1 MANNFELIT
10 RYLPDVLDKVFTQE
24 SATALF
30 TTGGKYIDVN
40 FKEAGY
46 VKLMSMLMDGLSDYH
61 RAGHGYEDEGYGK
74 ASVTTQWELFKLM
87 YDRGV
92 QFKVDEA
99 DDEESAR
106 QIIANLLTEFIRT
119 KVVPEVDAVRFSRIA
134 EKTTT
139 SLGNRVEETIDANK
153 IIAGFNTAFEWQTE
167 NGVPDEDQI
176 IFVSPQTMSLIRNTD
191 ELKKI
196 LTQADY
202 TANGITFK
210 LPAYEGRP
218 IVVVPSSR
226 FMTNVQTGSN
236 GYFAGTNSKQIN
248 YMIVSKRAIIPV
260 VKIEKSQVFT
270 PDRVQDF
277 DGYKVNFRMYHDLII
292 PKNKVVGAY
301 VSVSTA
307 SATEKTNK
315 LMVDVSGTADAPVIN
330 TYYTAPAGVH
340 GTLVHATSEY
350 KVGSTYESTDAE
362 ITLDVPFEKLG
373 ATEYF
378 AILDKDGK
386 AIAVSKAVTMP

>member
-1 MANNFELIT
+1 MKRILKN
-10 RYLPDVLDKVFTQE
+10 
-24 SATALF
+24 
-30 TTGGKYIDVN
+30 
-40 FKEAGY
+40 
-46 VKLMSMLMDGLSDYH
+46 
-61 RAGHGYEDEGYGK
+61 
-74 ASVTTQWELFKLM
+74 
-87 YDRGV
+87 
-92 QFKVDEA
+92 
-99 DDEESAR
+99 
-106 QIIANLLTEFIRT
+106 
-119 KVVPEVDAVRFSRIA
+119 RFN
-134 EKTTT
+134 E
-139 SLGNRVEETIDANK
+139 
-153 IIAGFNTAFEWQTE
+153 AFEWLTE
-167 NGVPDEDQI
+167 SGVPDEDQV
-176 IFVSPQTMSLIRNTD
+176 IFVNPAIARMIKSTT
-191 ELKKI
+191 ELNKMI
-196 LTQADY
+196 TQADF
-202 TANGITFK
+202 TSNGVTFK
-210 LPAYEGRP
+210 LPAYDGRP

-301 VSVSTA
+301 VSVSEA
-307 SATEKTNK
+307 NATEKTNK
-315 LMVDVSGTADAPVIN
+315 LMVDVKNVDGSPVIN

-340 GTLVHATSEY
+340 GTLVHSTSEY
-350 KVGSTYESTDAE
+350 TVGTTYEVDDND
-362 ITLDVPFEKLG
+362 ITLDVPFEKLD

>member
-10 RYLPDVLDKVFTQE
+10 RYLPDVVDKVFVQE
-24 SATALF
+24 SKTAIF
-30 TTGGKYIDVN
+30 ENGGKYIDVN

-61 RAGHGYEDEGYGK
+61 RAGHGYDEEGYGK

-119 KVVPEVDAVRFSRIA
+119 KVVTEVDAVRFSRIA
-134 EKTTT
+134 EKANAT
-139 SLGNRVEETIDANK
+139 LGNLVTETIEANK
-153 IIAGFNTAFEWQTE
+153 IIAGFNTAFEWQEE
-167 NGVPDEDQI
+167 NDVPAEDQV
-176 IFVSPQTMSLIRNTD
+176 IFVSPKVMTLIRNTT
-191 ELKKI
+191 ELNKMI
-196 LTQADY
+196 TQTDF
-202 TANGITFK
+202 TSNGVTFT
-210 LPAYEGRP
+210 LPSYNGRP
-218 IVVVPSSR
+218 IISVPSSR
-226 FMTNVQTGSN
+226 FMTNVKTGSN
-236 GYFAGTNSKQIN
+236 GFYAGTNSKLIN
-248 YMIVSKRAIIPV
+248 YMIVSKKAIVPV
-260 VKIEKSQVFT
+260 VKIEKSVVFT

-277 DGYKVNFRMYHDLII
+277 DGYKVNFRLYHDLII

-301 VSVSTA
+301 VSVSEEN
-307 SATEKTNK
+307 ATTKSSK
-315 LMVDVSGTADAPVIN
+315 LMVEVNAVGDEHIIS

-340 GTLVHATSEY
+340 GKLVQGTSAFTVGTEY
-350 KVGSTYESTDAE
+350 ADADE
-362 ITLDVPFEKLG
+362 ITLDVPFTKVG
-373 ATEYF
+373 TTEYF
-378 AILDKDGK
+378 AILDKDDK